1 MKQKKRYVLFLV
13 SLIAMLFC
21 IGLAAAEQELLSVE
35 EAHELVS
42 QNSGNKNFI
51 IIDLRTRDDY
61 DQGHIGGAI
70 SMNYYATNF
79 QRMASQLDRDA
90 LIFMY
95 CQRGKQSP
103 MALRDFKKMGFTQ
116 VRILDGGIAGWVAA
130 GLPLAQP

>member
-1 MKQKKRYVLFLV
+1 LKLKRRYILFLV
-13 SLIAMLFC
+13 SLIALLSC
-21 IGLAAAEQELLSVE
+21 IGLAAAEQELLSVK
-35 EAHELVS
+35 EANELVS
-42 QNSGNKNFI
+42 QNSGNENFI

-79 QRMASQLDRDA
+79 QRTASQLDRNA

-103 MALRDFKKMGFTQ
+103 MALRDFKKLGFAQ

-130 GLPLAQP
+130 GLPLTQP